1 MPDSKSVAND
11 GLGAI
16 GTMLEELG
24 SRFDLVIE
32 AASAFGGRLDALR
45 DELFG
50 QFAEVGSQIRFI
62 SEQIGEN
69 RKGIGAMRADLGA
82 EMIRLG
88 ETLGKTRVEFREQMA
103 ELDISLKREIDTRTA
118 QAQDNLSKLAVASV
132 DAATTRNG
140 HHTAALKQQIGAS
153 ADTTTKKLAAEIG
166 KTSKLI
172 ESLAR
177 KLERFDDRITVST
190 RDQDQRLRKLER
202 KAAR

>member
-1 MPDSKSVAND
+1 MPDSKLVAND

-16 GTMLEELG
+16 GTMLEELA

-45 DELFG
+45 NELFG

-103 ELDISLKREIDTRTA
+103 ELDTSLKREIDTRTA